1 MGKTG
6 AKAGTQIGVLGPP
19 LSSRFVKVYRGK
31 SGSKRTKDRCEVMPI
46 SRAERLRITQE
57 VFRKWQ
63 EIYGDRQDAEA
74 EAANWDMLNEAFAQ
88 AEKNSNREK

>member
-1 MGKTG
+1 M
-6 AKAGTQIGVLGPP
+6 
-19 LSSRFVKVYRGK
+19 S
-31 SGSKRTKDRCEVMPI
+31 I

-88 AEKNSNREK
+88 AEKDSNKEK

>member
-1 MGKTG
+1 M
-6 AKAGTQIGVLGPP
+6 L
-19 LSSRFVKVYRGK
+19 SRFVKVARGK
-31 SGSKRTKDRCEVMPI
+31 LGSKRARDRCEVMSI

-74 EAANWDMLNEAFAQ
+74 EAANWEMLNEAFAQ
-88 AEKNSNREK
+88 AEKDSNREK